1 MSFTKSETVV
11 WAIVGAVL
19 IGVLALAFV
28 AGRDAPK
35 APAKTPGP
43 PPAAETESAG
53 IAPVKKSELLPVPPG
68 ELGSHPVVER
78 SGRAMNTS
86 ELRGKL
92 VVADFIFTSCGG
104 TCPSMAAE
112 MVRLQKAI
120 GAANDVR
127 LVSFS
132 VDPDRDSVAVLAEY
146 AARYGADKDRWL
158 FLRSEK
164 PVIQEIAY
172 DRLKLVKSREELI
185 MHSSKFA
192 LLDREGFVRAYY
204 SPLSDDK
211 WLTKMLSDL
220 DTLRAEPAR

>member
-86 ELRGKL
+86 ELKGKL
-92 VVADFIFTSCGG
+92 VVADFIFTSL
-104 TCPSMAAE
+104 S
-112 MVRLQKAI
+112 RSYAI
-120 GAANDVR
+120 
-127 LVSFS
+127 S
-132 VDPDRDSVAVLAEY
+132 
-146 AARYGADKDRWL
+146 
-158 FLRSEK
+158 
-164 PVIQEIAY
+164 
-172 DRLKLVKSREELI
+172 
-185 MHSSKFA
+185 
-192 LLDREGFVRAYY
+192 
-204 SPLSDDK
+204 
-211 WLTKMLSDL
+211 
-220 DTLRAEPAR
+220 